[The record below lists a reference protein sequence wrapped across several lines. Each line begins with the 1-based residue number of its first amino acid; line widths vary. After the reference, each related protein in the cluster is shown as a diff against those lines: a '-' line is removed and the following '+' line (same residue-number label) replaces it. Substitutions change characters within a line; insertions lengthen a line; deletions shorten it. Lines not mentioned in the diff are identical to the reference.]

1 MFQEFLQ
8 SLDPTPYQVVAPV
21 ASIIAIVYA
30 WNLVSRKKKTV
41 IEAVLWTVFWGAV
54 AAMALYPS
62 MLSYLS
68 KATGIANAENAAI
81 VTFIGILFFLVFY
94 LVMRIEELERKHTK
108 VVRAIALREA
118 GLDKE
123 GK

>member
-1 MFQEFLQ
+1 MVQEFLA
-8 SLDPTPYQVVAPV
+8 SLDPTPYQVVAPL
-21 ASIIAIVYA
+21 ASMIAIVYA

-41 IEAVLWTVFWGAV
+41 IEAVLWTIFWGAV

-62 MLSYLS
+62 VLSYLS

-81 VTFIGILFFLVFY
+81 VTFIGILFFIVFY

-108 VVRAIALREA
+108 VVRALALRDAE
-118 GLDKE
+118 LENSK
-123 GK
+123 K